1 MINNEIDIFEFLT
14 PEINMNKIFSFLFL
28 VVTFNLSAQSPLK
41 FDKRY
46 VQCED
51 KWVAFPA
58 DSTGVYNFGFI
69 YIDETAGLTLEYGD
83 TFKIDDKGKFITE
96 KKVKINSMK
105 YRLQPNNNLVAL
117 IPESKLKELYV
128 DKVPDWLKNYKR
140 DENSIIRL
148 FRWGF
153 MYNGWNECEKA
164 LEYLEKA
171 NKIDPDLKGLRVELA
186 YSYNCLGRYQDAIT
200 VLQKAL
206 ELNPLDAYT
215 NKELIYAEIKNGNL
229 DNARVVCRKVFKECQ
244 DKTYNP
250 ENAYNI
256 LHAFFLKK
264 DVANFKSWLAES
276 DTYLIGDPKFGSS
289 VEQMKKE
296 FKQ

>member
-1 MINNEIDIFEFLT
+1 M
-14 PEINMNKIFSFLFL
+14 
-28 VVTFNLSAQSPLK
+28 
-41 FDKRY
+41 
-46 VQCED
+46 QCED

-58 DSTGVYNFGFI
+58 DSLGVYNFGFI

-83 TFKIDDKGKFITE
+83 TFKIDEKGKFITQ
-96 KKVKINSMK
+96 KKVKTNSMK

-128 DKVPDWLKNYKR
+128 DKVPDWLKNYKHN
-140 DENSIIRL
+140 ENSITRL

-153 MYNGWNECEKA
+153 LYNGWNECEKA

-171 NKIDPDLKGLRVELA
+171 NKIDPDFKGLRVELA

-200 VLQKAL
+200 ILQKAL

-256 LHAFFLKK
+256 LHAFYLKK
-264 DVANFKSWLAES
+264 DITNFKSWLAES
-276 DTYLIGDPKFGSS
+276 NTYLIGNPKFGSS

>member
-1 MINNEIDIFEFLT
+1 M
-14 PEINMNKIFSFLFL
+14 
-28 VVTFNLSAQSPLK
+28 TFNLSAQSQLQ
-41 FDKRY
+41 FDKKY

-69 YIDETAGLTLEYGD
+69 YIDEAAGLTLEYGD

-96 KKVKINSMK
+96 KKVKTNSMK

-171 NKIDPDLKGLRVELA
+171 NKIDPDYKGLRVELA
-186 YSYNCLGRYQDAIT
+186 FSYNCLKQY
-200 VLQKAL
+200 QKAVDVL
-206 ELNPLDAYT
+206 KIALNKDPLDAYT
-215 NKELIYAEIKNGNL
+215 NKELIYAETKNGNIEEAE
-229 DNARVVCRKVFKECQ
+229 NVCRKVFKECK
-244 DKTYNP
+244 DKTYNS
-250 ENAYNI
+250 ENAYNVLQAYYI
-256 LHAFFLKK
+256 RK
-264 DVANFKSWLAES
+264 DIKNFNNWFAEANSYLMSHEKIKSLS
-276 DTYLIGDPKFGSS
+276 
-289 VEQMKKE
+289 EQMKTE
-296 FKQ
+296 LKQ